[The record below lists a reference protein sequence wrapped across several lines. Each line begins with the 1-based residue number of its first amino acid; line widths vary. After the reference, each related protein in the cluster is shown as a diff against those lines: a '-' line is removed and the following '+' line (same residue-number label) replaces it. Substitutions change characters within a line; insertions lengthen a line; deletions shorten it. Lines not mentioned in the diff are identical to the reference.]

1 MLQYPSILNC
11 RILPVWCAY
20 QLSSYIALWEWL
32 TLHPSSIK
40 SFFILL
46 YATLLPSELS
56 CILSANAKVS
66 QLVIF
71 LYSELMLPLHH
82 KIFLCS
88 VWLHCIVG
96 SLLWTH
102 TISLLYWYVVVNAGI
117 DCYICDTTA
126 IDNEDRQVCDDTFT
140 LSRGAT
146 VESGCAACTKEKT
159 IASGVMFSKYD
170 RCALWF
176 YMNSVSKR

>member
-1 MLQYPSILNC
+1 MCLSIELIHCIVGMINTSSVLNQVSFYFTLC
-11 RILPVWCAY
+11 N
-20 QLSSYIALWEWL
+20 IAAFWVVM
-32 TLHPSSIK
+32 HSQRKCK
-40 SFFILL
+40 SQSTYDL
-46 YATLLPSELS
+46 
-56 CILSANAKVS
+56 
-66 QLVIF
+66 

-170 RCALWF
+170 RRALWY

>member
-1 MLQYPSILNC
+1 MCLSIELIHCIVGMINTSSVLNQVSFYFTLC
-11 RILPVWCAY
+11 NIAAFWVVMHSQRKCKS
-20 QLSSYIALWEWL
+20 LSTYD
-32 TLHPSSIK
+32 
-40 SFFILL
+40 FFIFWTHASL
-46 YATLLPSELS
+46 ASGD
-56 CILSANAKVS
+56 
-66 QLVIF
+66 F
-71 LYSELMLPLHH
+71 LY
-82 KIFLCS
+82 S

-170 RCALWF
+170 CCALW
-176 YMNSVSKR
+176 YYTNYLSKH